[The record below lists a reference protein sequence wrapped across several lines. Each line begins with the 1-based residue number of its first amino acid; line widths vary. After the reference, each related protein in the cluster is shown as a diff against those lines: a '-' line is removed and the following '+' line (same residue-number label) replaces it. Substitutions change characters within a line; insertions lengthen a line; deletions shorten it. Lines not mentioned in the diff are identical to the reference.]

1 MSNEK
6 ILKQK
11 IEKYLIAPVF
21 ISLFLIAMCISFYFI
36 DRKCAI
42 IATAVVSVV
51 IIVEL
56 IAFFITRTGIMP
68 ALVRFALEQG
78 QIQKELLK
86 ELAIP
91 YALLDVDGKILWANN
106 EFVNRIADGAHKRI
120 RKSIETFFPSIDSEV
135 LKAEEPVYLD
145 ILFNECQYNALVKK
159 INFNS
164 IFQGEQEIVET
175 EGEELIA
182 LYLFDVTE
190 LVKYKKANEEQK
202 LVAGLLYIDN
212 YDEVMDNTEEV
223 RHSLVEALVDR
234 RINMYLSTI
243 DAIGKKLEKDKYL
256 FVFPQKYLPQLKETK
271 FAILNEVKS
280 ISVGNEIPIT
290 FSIGIGGDADSFAKA
305 YDYARDA
312 IGLALGRGGDQ
323 AVVKQGDKISYF
335 GGKSNGT
342 EKVTRVKA
350 RVKAQAFKE
359 LLVNVDTV
367 LIMGH
372 KRPDADSFGAAVGVY
387 RLVSTLNKKAHIVVN
402 DSANVS
408 AITPL
413 LNSFKGNSVYGN
425 DMIVSSETAISM
437 INPSTLVVIVD
448 VNRPSMTECEE
459 LLSLAKSVVVFDH
472 HRQTNELI
480 TNATLS
486 YIEPF
491 ASSACEMVAEMLQYV
506 GEQVKLKPIEADAM
520 YSGIVIDTDNFLTKT
535 GVRTFEAASYLRR
548 CGADVVRVRKM
559 FRNDITSQKQLAEGI
574 INAQI
579 YLDCFAISIINPL
592 GVESPTVV
600 AAKVANDLLDVDGI
614 RASFV
619 VTEKDGTTYISARSV
634 DDINVQ
640 IIMEKMG
647 GGGHANIA
655 GAQLIGE
662 NMDTAISK
670 IKELLEKMFR
680 EGDI

>member
-402 DSANVS
+402 DSENVS

>member
-1 MSNEK
+1 MLKK
-6 ILKQK
+6 IKEEYKKLYGKDLEAAVKGEVSGDLERLLVSLLQCNRSENNHPNDAQCAAKAKELFEAGEGQWGTDESAFNK
-11 IEKYLIAPVF
+11 IFATSSPMELALIARHYHKLAGKTILEAINKEFGGNMKKLLNTIV
-21 ISLFLIAMCISFYFI
+21 Y
-36 DRKCAI
+36 AI
-42 IATAVVSVV
+42 ISPS
-51 IIVEL
+51 EY
-56 IAFFITRTGIMP
+56 
-68 ALVRFALEQG
+68 FA
-78 QIQKELLK
+78 
-86 ELAIP
+86 
-91 YALLDVDGKILWANN
+91 
-106 EFVNRIADGAHKRI
+106 
-120 RKSIETFFPSIDSEV
+120 
-135 LKAEEPVYLD
+135 
-145 ILFNECQYNALVKK
+145 
-159 INFNS
+159 
-164 IFQGEQEIVET
+164 
-175 EGEELIA
+175 
-182 LYLFDVTE
+182 
-190 LVKYKKANEEQK
+190 
-202 LVAGLLYIDN
+202 
-212 YDEVMDNTEEV
+212 
-223 RHSLVEALVDR
+223 
-234 RINMYLSTI
+234 
-243 DAIGKKLEKDKYL
+243 
-256 FVFPQKYLPQLKETK
+256 
-271 FAILNEVKS
+271 
-280 ISVGNEIPIT
+280 
-290 FSIGIGGDADSFAKA
+290 
-305 YDYARDA
+305 
-312 IGLALGRGGDQ
+312 
-323 AVVKQGDKISYF
+323 
-335 GGKSNGT
+335 
-342 EKVTRVKA
+342 TRVKA
-350 RVKAQAFKE
+350 AIKGFGTNDS
-359 LLVNVDTV
+359 LLIRV
-367 LIMGH
+367 LITRDEIDMPQI
-372 KRPDADSFGAAVGVY
+372 KQY
-387 RLVSTLNKKAHIVVN
+387 YKQL
-402 DSANVS
+402 
-408 AITPL
+408 
-413 LNSFKGNSVYGN
+413 YGN

-506 GEQVKLKPIEADAM
+506 GEQVQLKPIEADAM

>member
-520 YSGIVIDTDNFLTKT
+520 YSGIVIDTDNFHTKT

>member
-402 DSANVS
+402 DSENVS

-647 GGGHANIA
+647 GGGHANIE